1 MTADWSGSDGR
12 APSAPTMPLMMAGE
26 GQNVRLVG
34 VLGGRGLAR
43 RLAEMGLTRGT
54 PMRIV
59 AQGRPGPFIVQ
70 VGASKLVLGRGMIHR
85 ILVTPL

>member
-1 MTADWSGSDGR
+1 MTADRNGGGG
-12 APSAPTMPLMMAGE
+12 PVPPAPTMPLMMAGE
-26 GQNVRLVG
+26 GQHVRLVG

-43 RLAEMGLTRGT
+43 RLAEMGLRPGT

-70 VGASKLVLGRGMIHR
+70 VGDSKLVLGRGMIHR
-85 ILVTPL
+85 ILVAPV

>member
-1 MTADWSGSDGR
+1 MTAESTGPGGR
-12 APSAPTMPLMMAGE
+12 VPPIPAMPLMMAGE

-70 VGASKLVLGRGMIHR
+70 VGN
-85 ILVTPL
+85 